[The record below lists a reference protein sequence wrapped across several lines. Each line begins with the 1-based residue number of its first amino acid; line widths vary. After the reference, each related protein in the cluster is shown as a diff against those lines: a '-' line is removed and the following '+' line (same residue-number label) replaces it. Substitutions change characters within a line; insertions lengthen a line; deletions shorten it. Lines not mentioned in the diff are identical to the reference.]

1 MRRNSEREV
10 VAGVAPGFAQ
20 RGYIARQGG
29 YKTGYRDAGSIEG
42 PRGCILYEKDL

>member
-10 VAGVAPGFAQ
+10 VAGVAPGFSQ

-29 YKTGYRDAGSIEG
+29 YKTGYGDAGSIEG
-42 PRGCILYEKDL
+42 PRGASYF

>member
-10 VAGVAPGFAQ
+10 EAGLAPGFAQ

-42 PRGCILYEKDL
+42 PKGCILYEKYL